1 MKAPLGELVAGNLVS
16 GVVPLFAPWHLR
28 IRARRNERLHY
39 QSWGAMW
46 ARCARPLPN
55 EAFSPAIS

>member
-1 MKAPLGELVAGNLVS
+1 VSYADRVGELTPKNSAN
-16 GVVPLFAPWHLR
+16 PLET
-28 IRARRNERLHY
+28 NEPQDQL
-39 QSWGAMW
+39 WVAMW